1 MTSSLNEDARSKGLV
16 AALQAVADCLSLTGA
31 FLAVLC
37 MVAMT
42 LLVLAEIVLAGVSR
56 IIPSVPSTTHIG
68 WEYSGYLM
76 GACFLLGAGMT
87 FRAGLQ
93 IRVEALL
100 RAGKGRFS
108 RVLETI
114 ASLAGA
120 AVAVFVAMALVQF
133 ALRTWGYGEVS
144 QDSLTPLWIPQ
155 AVLALGAVIMAL
167 QMLVRVLAC
176 LTGAPLDRPDLGAAS
191 AIE

>member
-16 AALQAVADCLSLTGA
+16 AALQAAADCLSLTGA